1 MDDVLFSQPRRQS
14 GSLAQ
19 ESDAPEALLAQ
30 RILQSVVDVVAVLA
44 ADGTVRYCSPSVQ
57 ALLGYTPDD
66 LIGGEGLAL
75 VAPDDVIRVRRAFER
90 ALCDP
95 QASGGLR
102 FLLRH
107 ADGVLRPVEAR
118 CVNRLDDELVAGLLV
133 TLRDVAQRP
142 WPEETRGLPRAQQ
155 LLAQREAQIQAMLN
169 NTAQAFVLLDESARV
184 LTFNEVADERTQT
197 VYGRPLAV
205 GESLYSYVKPEYR
218 GELRDMF
225 ERALGGGT
233 IRQEMNIGRPGEP
246 RWFAFEYRP
255 VTTAEGMVIGVC
267 LAVLDTT
274 IYHNALD
281 ALAQSEERWR
291 ALIQHSSDTLMVLD
305 ADAVVS
311 FASPALE
318 RVLGYLPDQFVGT
331 YTGDLIHPDDR
342 DQLRQ
347 AGRRLL
353 ATSGATV
360 MLTARMRHRD
370 GRWVWLEGGGV
381 NMLDNPSVGGL
392 IVALRDISERRSLE
406 AQLQHAQRMES
417 IGRLAGG
424 MAHDFNNLLTAIL
437 GNAEL
442 MLSELSSADP
452 LREDVTLIHNTAT
465 RAAALTRQLLAF
477 ARKQVLMPQALDLN
491 SCVGGMEQ
499 LLHRL
504 IGSDVLLA
512 TQLMPDLPLVYADRS
527 QIEQVLVNLAV
538 NARDAMP
545 AGGRLAIA
553 TAVALHA
560 PQGSAGPPER
570 HARLTVSDTGS
581 GMSPEALQHLFEPFF
596 TTKAQGQGTGLGL
609 ATCYGIVRQHGGT
622 ITVSSVEGQGTTV
635 VVDLPAMNVPVER
648 DPAQDDQTGAP
659 RGSETVLLVD
669 DAPTVRMLVS
679 RMLQAQG
686 YHVQAATD
694 GAHALALAAGMA
706 RPPDLLIAD
715 VVMPHMSGHA
725 LAELLRQRHPQL
737 RVLLMSGNADLGRA
751 PSDCP
756 PSDFP
761 MLPKPFGPALLAQK
775 VREVLDGG
783 LRLGAR
789 G

>member
-1 MDDVLFSQPRRQS
+1 MDKVLMSQPRRHS

-30 RILQSVVDVVAVLA
+30 RVLQHVADVVVVLA
-44 ADGTVRYCSPSVQ
+44 ADGAVRYCSPSVQ
-57 ALLGYTPDD
+57 ALLGYAPDD

-75 VAPDDVIRVRRAFER
+75 VAPDDAARVRRAFER

-102 FLLRH
+102 FLLRC
-107 ADGVLRPVEAR
+107 ADGALRSVEAR
-118 CVNRLDDELVAGLLV
+118 CVNRLDDEVLAGLLV
-133 TLRDVAQRP
+133 TLRDVGQRP
-142 WPEETRGLPRAQQ
+142 WPEQASALPRAQL

-169 NTAQAFVLLDESARV
+169 NTAQSFVLLDENARV

-205 GESLYSYVKPEYR
+205 GELLYSYVKPEYR
-218 GELRDMF
+218 GELRDLF
-225 ERALGGGT
+225 ERALRGES

-255 VTTAEGMVIGVC
+255 VTTAEGTVIGVC

-291 ALIQHSSDTLMVLD
+291 ALIQHSSDTLLVLD
-305 ADAVVS
+305 ANSVVR

-318 RVLGYLPDQFVGT
+318 QVLGYPLDEFVGGHI
-331 YTGDLIHPDDR
+331 GDLIHPDDR
-342 DQLRQ
+342 EQ
-347 AGRRLL
+347 ASQARKRLV
-353 ATSGATV
+353 ATSGARV
-360 MLTARMRHRD
+360 VLSARVRHRD
-370 GRWVWLEGGGV
+370 GHWVWLEGGGV

-392 IVALRDISERRSLE
+392 IIALRDISERRSLE

-442 MLSELSSADP
+442 MLTELSPDDP

-512 TQLMPDLPLVYADRS
+512 TQLTPDLPLVYADRS

-545 AGGRLAIA
+545 AGGRLTIT
-553 TAVALHA
+553 TAVVLRA
-560 PQGSAGPPER
+560 PEGSGGPPER
-570 HARLTVSDTGS
+570 HVRLTVSDTGL
-581 GMSPEALQHLFEPFF
+581 GMSSEVLQHLFEPFF

-609 ATCYGIVRQHGGT
+609 ATCYGIVHQHGGT
-622 ITVSSVEGQGTTV
+622 ITVSSTEGQGTTV
-635 VVDLPAMNVPVER
+635 VVDLPAMSVPAQRSPE
-648 DPAQDDQTGAP
+648 QDDQAGAP

-706 RPPDLLIAD
+706 RPPDLVIAD
-715 VVMPHMSGHA
+715 VVMPHMSGHV
-725 LAELLRQRHPQL
+725 LAELLRQRYPQL

-751 PSDCP
+751 PNDCP

-761 MLPKPFGPALLAQK
+761 ILPKPFGPALLAQK
-775 VREVLDGG
+775 VREILDS
-783 LRLGAR
+783 R